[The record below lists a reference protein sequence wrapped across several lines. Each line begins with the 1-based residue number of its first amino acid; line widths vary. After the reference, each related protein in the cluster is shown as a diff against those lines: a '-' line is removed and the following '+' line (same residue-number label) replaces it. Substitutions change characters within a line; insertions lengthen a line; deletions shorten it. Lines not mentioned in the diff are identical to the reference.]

1 MQYGK
6 NVHNLVGFRTGML
19 SVVEY
24 AGRAA
29 DRQAL
34 WRCQCDCGRE
44 TVVCAGSLVNSRTR
58 SCGCMRRRRWCGKII
73 GKIYIAK
80 YLYETE
86 EHKAGYLCMCVC
98 GKKFLAA
105 TPSSIDTID
114 CGCGTKKNFCIDKG
128 GKSCLARRIYEL
140 FYHVK
145 LTRDDVLVFLDNDK
159 SNISIDNLRVVKRKT
174 YNKITDRGITDAGLK
189 NIIISNAELLT
200 MVDEI
205 KERFYKG

>member
-6 NVHNLVGFRTGML
+6 NVHNLVGFRSGML

-24 AGRAA
+24 AGRSA

-44 TVVCAGSLVNSRTR
+44 TVVCAGSLMKNVTR
-58 SCGCMRRRRWCGKII
+58 SCGCMRYKRWCGKII
-73 GKIYIAK
+73 GKIYVAK

-86 EHKAGYLCMCVC
+86 DHNAGYLCMCAC
-98 GKKFLAA
+98 GKKFIA
-105 TPSSIDTID
+105 TRPSSISTVD
-114 CGCGTKKNFCIDKG
+114 CGCGTKKNFYEGKG
-128 GKSCLARRIYEL
+128 GKAGLARRIYET

-145 LTRDDVLVFLDNDK
+145 LTKDDVLVFLDNNK
-159 SNISIDNLRVVKRKT
+159 TNIRIDNLRVVKRKV
-174 YNKITDRGITDAGLK
+174 YSKITDRGITDAGLK

-200 MVDEI
+200 MVEEI
-205 KERFYKG
+205 KNKTIFS